1 MVQIITKAEAAVL
14 VPNGASI
21 MVGGFMGCG
30 SPHSILAAMVERGNK
45 DMTLICNDCGFPNY
59 GVGPLVVEKRFKK
72 LIATHI
78 GLNPH
83 AGQQMNEGTMEVELV
98 PQGTFAERIRC
109 GGAGI
114 GGFLTPTGVGTPVE
128 EGKQKMTLDGKP
140 YLLEL
145 PIKAD
150 VALLKAW
157 KADEAGNL
165 IYRLST
171 RNFNPMMATAAGL
184 VIAEVE
190 EIVPVGQLDPD
201 QVHTPAIFVD
211 HLVRSQEE
219 NNGR

>member
-1 MVQIITKAEAAVL
+1 MSKIISIAEAAAL
-14 VPNGASI
+14 VPDGASV

-30 SPHSILAAMVERGNK
+30 NAHAILNELLARGTKN
-45 DMTLICNDCGFPNY
+45 MTLISNDCAMPNY
-59 GVGPLVVEKRFKK
+59 GVGKLVVEKRFSK

-78 GLNPH
+78 GLNPA
-83 AGQQMNEGTMEVELV
+83 AGQQMNEGTLDVELV

-114 GGFLTPTGVGTPVE
+114 GGFLTPTGVGTPIE
-128 EGKQKMTLDGKP
+128 EGKQKMTIDGKT

-145 PIKAD
+145 PLKAD
-150 VALLKAW
+150 IAILKAW

-171 RNFNPMMATAAGL
+171 RNFNPLMATAAKL

-190 EIVPVGQLDPD
+190 EIVPVGALDPD
-201 QVHTPAIFVD
+201 QIHTPAIFVD
-211 HLVRSQEE
+211 KLARA
-219 NNGR
+219 